1 MEAMPE
7 DIRSHFMNR
16 EHTMHHTDGLFNGIW
31 SDMAIE
37 TTFMRYGHSR
47 GGIIGITLQPDTV
60 KTWAYSLH
68 ACNSLTSDLQAMRD
82 TEQVTEQS
90 QHKEEMRSRICADQR
105 DHKTLQEKLELCIN
119 PLDPEQHPQA
129 LVNVVTGKVV
139 TNPSVNVS
147 NALQLGRA
155 QMENFEDSWPNG
167 FHDTIPKVV
176 NTMGLSRKHIKVGD
190 IKVFDTETIYARAMG
205 LVRSSRVLDTNQLLS
220 HELAPHPPSMFDST
234 GHMRE
239 AKTKA
244 SLKNA
249 LKVELSERLA
259 ENIMVRFL
267 DGCAVLWVVPWP
279 ANGTVQDY
287 LKRFRAYLINQ
298 LRQSDVYLI
307 FDRQVHSQKSIYLS
321 LSYFTL
327 LKDCNFYIFCQIIYN
342 DGST

>member
-1 MEAMPE
+1 MDYSMAY
-7 DIRSHFMNR
+7 
-16 EHTMHHTDGLFNGIW
+16 GV
-31 SDMAIE
+31 DMAIE

-47 GGIIGITLQPDTV
+47 GVIIGKAPQPDTF

-82 TEQVTEQS
+82 TEHVTEQS

-105 DHKTLQEKLELCIN
+105 DRKTLREKLELCIN

-139 TNPSVNVS
+139 TNPSLNVS
-147 NALQLGRA
+147 NALQLEIA
-155 QMENFEDSWPNG
+155 QMEHFEGSWPNG

-176 NTMGLSRKHIKVGD
+176 NTIGLSRKHIKVGD

-205 LVRSSRVLDTNQLLS
+205 SVRSSRVLDNNQLLS

-279 ANGTVQDY
+279 ANDTKQDY
-287 LKRFRAYLINQ
+287 LKRFPAYLINQ

-307 FDRQVHSQKSIYLS
+307 FDRQLHSQKITYLS
-321 LSYFTL
+321 LF
-327 LKDCNFYIFCQIIYN
+327 
-342 DGST
+342 